1 MIVFF
6 SYDRGNNHIYTYFC
20 TFSVNARLKTMN
32 NYKSYAFFKHQ
43 VVILLIIYLFFALTN
58 IFFIPHYTSAI
69 ANETM
74 HSGFRLRRQSLET
87 KNDAVSFNI
96 ITDKSIL
103 DDDLL
108 NSPKAVAIL
117 LLVFGGLG
125 FFSIKA
131 RTISP
136 NSKIYYNLRY
146 SFLFFCKLRI

>member
-1 MIVFF
+1 MIQVVNIF
-6 SYDRGNNHIYTYFC
+6 YTYFC
-20 TFSVNARLKTMN
+20 LIFVTGFQSMSKYSSNAV
-32 NYKSYAFFKHQ
+32 FKHQ

-87 KNDAVSFNI
+87 KNDAVSFYI

-136 NSKIYYNLRY
+136 GSKIYYNLRY